1 MADIEADRES
11 EVAAL
16 LDELTSVSA
25 VSGREAPMR
34 ALLARLLSFADE
46 LSTDA
51 LGNVIARLHP
61 TRAPEGGRAPRVM
74 LAAHMDE
81 IGLVVASIDDDS
93 GALRVLPVGGV
104 DIRNLLAS
112 DVVVHTR
119 GGPLPGIVGSTPPH
133 LTAAKER
140 SKPPAWDDL
149 FIDLGL
155 SPEEV
160 RARVRPGDVVSF
172 VGPGMR
178 LGAGR
183 YTAKALDNRA
193 GLAAALLA
201 FRRLQESERPAEV
214 VLVAT
219 SQEEVGTRGAAAA
232 AHAVAPDA
240 AVAIDVGFAGM
251 PGLTK
256 RETIEMG
263 KGPAVSTGANVH
275 PQLRELL
282 LETAAEREIPVQ
294 VEVLPGHSG
303 TDAWPIQVALQGIPT
318 GIISIPL
325 RYMHSPVEVVELADV
340 AAAAELAAGFCQKV
354 TPDRIG
360 GWHGVSLA
368 GSAE

>member
-1 MADIEADRES
+1 MGN
-11 EVAAL
+11 
-16 LDELTSVSA
+16 LTHARSTRPGLPKPA
-25 VSGREAPMR
+25 GAP
-34 ALLARLLSFADE
+34 
-46 LSTDA
+46 
-51 LGNVIARLHP
+51 
-61 TRAPEGGRAPRVM
+61 VM

-193 GLAAALLA
+193 GLAAAPWLSA
-201 FRRLQESERPAEV
+201 VSRRASVRPKWSWSR
-214 VLVAT
+214 T
-219 SQEEVGTRGAAAA
+219 SQEEVGMRRGGGRPR
-232 AHAVAPDA
+232 HGSRRRPRDRR
-240 AVAIDVGFAGM
+240 
-251 PGLTK
+251 GLCRGPRLAK

-263 KGPAVSTGANVH
+263 KGPAVAIRHQRPPG
-275 PQLRELL
+275 LRELL
-282 LETAAEREIPVQ
+282 CSGSGAGDPGQ
-294 VEVLPGHSG
+294 VEALPGSSG
-303 TDAWPIQVALQGIPT
+303 TDAWAIQVALEG
-318 GIISIPL
+318 
-325 RYMHSPVEVVELADV
+325 SP
-340 AAAAELAAGFCQKV
+340 
-354 TPDRIG
+354 R
-360 GWHGVSLA
+360 
-368 GSAE
+368 GS